1 MITQEANRKA
11 RCLECMGLFDQKR
24 KNQRY
29 DKPQCRKA
37 AGKRRARASEAT
49 QRRPRS
55 LDPSRLLSESLG
67 ALARAGMPP
76 LRPDPGLDARAA
88 VLLAEL
94 RLAHATRALEEA
106 RTKAAKNPT
115 SYQRRERHVL
125 RVGEPLPLA
134 LSAEAVGIAAD
145 AESAVVVFGFASDSA

>member
-1 MITQEANRKA
+1 MNAEANQQA
-11 RCLECMGLFDQKR
+11 RCLECLGTFTKQR

-37 AGKRRARASEAT
+37 AGKRRARASVASQAKPRILDPGRLLTEAT
-49 QRRPRS
+49 GV
-55 LDPSRLLSESLG
+55 LE
-67 ALARAGMPP
+67 RAGRPP
-76 LRPDPGLDARAA
+76 LRSDPGLNARAA
-88 VLLAEL
+88 LLLAEL
-94 RLAHATRALEEA
+94 RLAQATKALEQA
-106 RTKAAKNPT
+106 RADAGRTPC

-134 LSAEAVGIAAD
+134 LTAEAVGIAAD